1 MKSLVGIVVLKIKF
15 FHQRFHK
22 LQFNSYAKA
31 KKRAN
36 STKGLIV
43 AILLKNIPQNVYRF
57 SQVYPVS
64 FIK

>member
-15 FHQRFHK
+15 FYQRFHK

-36 STKGLIV
+36 STKGFTV
-43 AILLKNIPQNVYRF
+43 AILLKKHSSECLQIFPDLHRF
-57 SQVYPVS
+57 V
-64 FIK
+64 